1 VLTTVRSAKPEI
13 TESGV
18 LFEVPLSRCT
28 FSTRESYRSSGDNT
42 RPNILPEV
50 AQAGHSIARVRQLRH
65 PCPGDPSG
73 GAHPVNRP
81 WNAREGVSHGQS
93 IDVLRKWSA
102 QRRVPWDSEGR
113 AADDI
118 WRTSGNARP
127 CFSPARRRWRRIGSG
142 AECCEYQAAQDRECR
157 AAEIQRNADNAPS

>member
-1 VLTTVRSAKPEI
+1 VRLRAIHPTSPIFASSPGISVRLGQAFPITRFLILAGDLNIPLAATDGAVLAPISAPTLTGFCRCRKP
-13 TESGV
+13 V
-18 LFEVPLSRCT
+18 
-28 FSTRESYRSSGDNT
+28 
-42 RPNILPEV
+42 
-50 AQAGHSIARVRQLRH
+50 VRQLRH

-81 WNAREGVSHGQS
+81 WNAGEGVSRGQS

-102 QRRVPWDSEGR
+102 RRRVPWDSEGR

-127 CFSPARRRWRRIGSG
+127 CFWPARRRWRRIGSG
-142 AECCEYQAAQDRECR
+142 AECCEYRHER
-157 AAEIQRNADNAPS
+157 P